1 MYLFTTNFSSPYVP
15 FWFKGGHRADRSFT
29 TRAMNDYPATP
40 VRSARAVSW
49 RAKEIQGKQPSLPLR
64 RPAIRQARKPANAQT
79 TATADEAKC

>member
-1 MYLFTTNFSSPYVP
+1 MCKHAYSSLNAAEHRRP
-15 FWFKGGHRADRSFT
+15 GHRADRSLT
-29 TRAMNDYPATP
+29 TRAMNDYPAPP